1 MQLVFY
7 PGKASLIDIPEF
19 NRITIALIKTI
30 VIRITIVIRK
40 TRDFSK
46 KPSLIVKSDY
56 FPDLYRF
63 IEKIEMFRYN
73 SD

>member
-7 PGKASLIDIPEF
+7 PDKASLINIPEF
-19 NRITIALIKTI
+19 NRITIALIK
-30 VIRITIVIRK
+30 TIVIRK

-63 IEKIEMFRYN
+63 IEKFELFPYN